1 MIRSFKDARA
11 EKLANNERVI
21 ELVNI
26 EDQARTRLLRLD
38 AAQSLADL
46 AALRGNRL
54 ESLAGDRAGQHSIR
68 INDQFRIC
76 FKWDEKGAYDVEIA
90 DYH

>member
-11 EKLANNERVI
+11 ERLANNERVI

-26 EDQARTRLLRLD
+26 EDQARTRLIRLD

-46 AALRGNRL
+46 AALRENRL
-54 ESLAGDRAGQHSIR
+54 EALAGDRAGQHSIR
-68 INDQFRIC
+68 INDQFRIY
-76 FKWDEKGAYDVEIA
+76 FRWEEKGAYDVEIV